1 MNPEPSKGPSLRGQ
15 VAAWLLRLEE
25 APGDAA
31 LRAEFE
37 AWLAQNESHRKAH
50 ETIKLL
56 WRNAEQLGA
65 AVPVPP
71 PAKVVPLPSRR
82 KGVRRFA
89 WGMGALAAC
98 LAILAFP
105 AIKLRLAADYSTSV
119 AELREV
125 VLEDGSRVS
134 LDAASAIAVDFKG
147 LQRKVKLLSGQAF
160 FEVVPSA
167 ARPFVVDA
175 SDVKVMV
182 TGTSFSV
189 GVSATG
195 VAVEVETG
203 TVNVIREGRH
213 LVDLT
218 VGQRLHVAA
227 GGAESRREINP
238 ADVAA
243 WRDSRLVV
251 YQATIGDVVEQ
262 IGRYMPGA
270 IVFRDRDIADR
281 LVTGIINLRRPDEAL
296 RAVVEMQK
304 GKVSTVSP
312 YLAVISSR

>member
-1 MNPEPSKGPSLRGQ
+1 MNPEPSRGPSLRGQ

-25 APGDAA
+25 SPDDMA

-37 AWLAQNESHRKAH
+37 AWLAQSQAH
-50 ETIKLL
+50 
-56 WRNAEQLGA
+56 RNAYETMTRLWQTAEELGA
-65 AVPVPP
+65 
-71 PAKVVPLPSRR
+71 VVPAPLPTKTVQPASRKR
-82 KGVRRFA
+82 GVPRFA
-89 WGMGALAAC
+89 WGMAAVAAC
-98 LAILAFP
+98 LAFLALP
-105 AIKLRLAADYSTSV
+105 AIKLHLAADYATSV

-125 VLEDGSRVS
+125 TLEDGSRVS

-147 LQRKVKLLSGQAF
+147 PQRRVKLLSGQAF

-182 TGTSFSV
+182 TGTAFSV
-189 GVSATG
+189 GVSETG

-203 TVNVIREGRH
+203 TVNVIREGRQ
-213 LVDLT
+213 LAGLT
-218 VGQRLHVAA
+218 VGQRVHVAPD
-227 GGAESRREINP
+227 GTKSTREINP
-238 ADVAA
+238 DDVAA

-262 IGRYMPGA
+262 IGRYMPGV
-270 IVFRDRDIADR
+270 IVFRDREIADR

-304 GKVSTVSP
+304 GKVSSISP